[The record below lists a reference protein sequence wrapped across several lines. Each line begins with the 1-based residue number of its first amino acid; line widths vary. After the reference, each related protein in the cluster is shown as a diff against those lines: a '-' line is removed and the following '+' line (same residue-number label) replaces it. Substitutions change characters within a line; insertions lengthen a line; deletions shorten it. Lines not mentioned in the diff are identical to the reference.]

1 MTPPG
6 TTPETW
12 IRAIERV
19 FWRRVLY
26 VLVAVGVIYALF
38 RLKSVIIS
46 LFVAATLAYIMRPLA
61 GWLMDRGWFIT
72 LHGGQ
77 GRLSRRA
84 RRVFATFYVLVLIFV
99 GGWYTGKFLLNPF
112 IEEIKNVSDNLPMY
126 QQRLEKYG
134 RDFQKWYV
142 TSVKPEWRA
151 WIQERIEQG
160 SDGAN
165 LSERVSEWVG
175 ALFRHSRNLIHY
187 IVEIVLLPVLAFYFA
202 LDSKQLKHE
211 FVGILPRQQRREVLR
226 MIYEFNQIMYSFV
239 VGQAILCAIAGV
251 VVGLGLWMLNVK
263 YPLTLGLLAGLTRAI
278 PIIGPIIGGIPIIG
292 LALVTRGLAVSLA
305 VLAFFTI
312 LHFVESK
319 FVMPYMIGDRMKL
332 HPVVIIVVLLIGQEF
347 GGLLGMFFAAPF
359 AALLRVIIRR
369 YWLDCRSRSPAA
381 TLQKISK
388 PPRTLEPID

>member
-1 MTPPG
+1 
-6 TTPETW
+6 
-12 IRAIERV
+12 
-19 FWRRVLY
+19 
-26 VLVAVGVIYALF
+26 
-38 RLKSVIIS
+38 
-46 LFVAATLAYIMRPLA
+46 
-61 GWLMDRGWFIT
+61 
-72 LHGGQ
+72 
-77 GRLSRRA
+77 
-84 RRVFATFYVLVLIFV
+84 
-99 GGWYTGKFLLNPF
+99 
-112 IEEIKNVSDNLPMY
+112 
-126 QQRLEKYG
+126 
-134 RDFQKWYV
+134 
-142 TSVKPEWRA
+142 
-151 WIQERIEQG
+151 
-160 SDGAN
+160 
-165 LSERVSEWVG
+165 
-175 ALFRHSRNLIHY
+175 
-187 IVEIVLLPVLAFYFA
+187 
-202 LDSKQLKHE
+202 
-211 FVGILPRQQRREVLR
+211 
-226 MIYEFNQIMYSFV
+226 MYSFV

-319 FVMPYMIGDRMKL
+319 FVMPYLIGDRMKL